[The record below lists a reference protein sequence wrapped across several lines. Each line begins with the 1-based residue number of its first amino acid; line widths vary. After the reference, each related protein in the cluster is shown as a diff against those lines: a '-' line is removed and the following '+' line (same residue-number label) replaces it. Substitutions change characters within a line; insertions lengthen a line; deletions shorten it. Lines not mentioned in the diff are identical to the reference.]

1 MSNTNLNSPPQS
13 TDTKTLSEDFFPTDL
28 EPVLDHDELES
39 NEQEQQDDDDN
50 FPFTTTTSSSATA
63 FQATANATASFEH
76 IKLKTLQALY
86 GIQVIKKKSKHTRM
100 KQKHDYYKGYEYTYD
115 LSLLRDKSPKGSVDE
130 GIRSLVDLLNAH
142 PCYST
147 LSSCSGRITLFDPAG
162 VGVEGNVNVGKEE
175 DAIAT
180 SQVSSKSGKGHGT
193 WLLSIHDQITTTQL
207 YNALEQHHEKKMQL
221 EQEQQQQ
228 HHHQQQQP
236 QERSP
241 CLLFQHEPLL
251 LHVAASNLKRA
262 QQLLKIALELGFRE
276 SGIMLSSKK
285 ITVAIRTHGLSLV
298 VPLVSLPCFSGRG
311 SASASASAS
320 RCSNDGSGQP
330 LYSYEYLEELVYQA
344 NHRFVLNQEK
354 LQRLEE
360 TIRQVLFRPK
370 QSVSTSVGGMMVG
383 RYNKTTMDVELESD
397 DIRPLDVVECTWDS
411 SKIPP
416 LGLWGH
422 TAVAIQTDRI
432 EEEGETKG
440 MTKVTDL
447 LVMGGYG
454 TGPPMQQQ
462 EGNKGC
468 GGPSRRSDRIY
479 RLRRYGMMSGQWD
492 ECWIE
497 CQISNP
503 VDHDNSVQ
511 VPSPAVVNVGGF
523 AAVQVSY
530 SAREK
535 AASCVM
541 PQNLNCHSMPLIVL
555 FGGRESPS
563 RPKDDLV
570 ILSYDAN
577 NNGVTMF
584 SPWDVRGDIP
594 EARWGHSL
602 TALSGRQG
610 RVALLVGGRNE
621 KDVLSSAYVLSVCT
635 ITKNDNGE
643 QLESQPQSQRNE
655 HSEVNSYFVWEKIS
669 QAIPR
674 FFHCASRHSSGNH
687 SIEQIVIHGGLFST
701 ALLPQKEQKE
711 VEYDTII
718 LTLNPDDNKDCSL
731 DNIHMGN
738 SVAVFG
744 GAMCSITNFAQPLLL
759 CSGGVVSS
767 PTKSN
772 MKNEGQ
778 PLDEELFDRSLLQAM
793 TVVCNS
799 TRAHGDASRRNE
811 LKMFTVTHQYSS
823 NNDHEERIDA
833 GSMVHHCCIEI
844 PPWCTTPSVTED
856 SNDGINPK
864 PLPQDNVAE
873 IVLIGGGVPLF
884 AFGPCFAK
892 SHHVTI
898 RSCNNKSAATAA
910 ANHGS
915 IHQPTTSVRSKNQ
928 ISSQKTSSL
937 TNNNT
942 KTTKSRRIRKR
953 ETNVIFV
960 HKSHAKQV
968 KTALEEESLLDKN
981 YRMIKIEND
990 MEQGMAHLSASNH
1003 IAIPVTKECLNVL
1016 SSHMNNAAHGRSDWL
1031 EHVVTSGKYVVPFS
1045 SSVLGRRGF
1054 F

>member
-1 MSNTNLNSPPQS
+1 MSNTHLNRPPPQS
-13 TDTKTLSEDFFPTDL
+13 TCTKTLSEDFFPTDL
-28 EPVLDHDELES
+28 EPVLDHDELDEH
-39 NEQEQQDDDDN
+39 EQEQQDD
-50 FPFTTTTSSSATA
+50 SSSATV

-86 GIQVIKKKSKHTRM
+86 GIQVIKKKSKNTRM
-100 KQKHDYYKGYEYTYD
+100 KQKHDYYKDYEYTYD

-142 PCYST
+142 PCFST

-162 VGVEGNVNVGKEE
+162 VGGGGNVNVGEEE

-207 YNALEQHHEKKMQL
+207 HNALEQHHEKKMQL

-228 HHHQQQQP
+228 QHQQQQQ

-298 VPLVSLPCFSGRG
+298 VPLVSLPCSSGRG
-311 SASASASAS
+311 SASATASGG
-320 RCSNDGSGQP
+320 SNDGSGQP

-360 TIRQVLFRPK
+360 TIKQVLFRPK
-370 QSVSTSVGGMMVG
+370 RSVTTSVGGMVG
-383 RYNKTTMDVELESD
+383 QYNRTTMEVEVD

-440 MTKVTDL
+440 KTKVTDL

-454 TGPPMQQQ
+454 TGPPMQQD
-462 EGNKGC
+462 GNKGC

-492 ECWIE
+492 NCWTE

-503 VDHDNSVQ
+503 VDHDDSVQ
-511 VPSPAVVNVGGF
+511 VSSPAVVNVGGF

-570 ILSYDAN
+570 ILSYDAS
-577 NNGVTMF
+577 NNGVTTI
-584 SPWDVRGDIP
+584 SPCDVRGDIP

-621 KDVLSSAYVLSVCT
+621 KDVLSSVYVLSICP
-635 ITKNDNGE
+635 ITKNNNGE
-643 QLESQPQSQRNE
+643 QLESQTQSQRNKN
-655 HSEVNSYFVWEKIS
+655 SEVNSYFVWEKIS
-669 QAIPR
+669 QSIPR
-674 FFHCASRHSSGNH
+674 FFHCASRLSSGNH
-687 SIEQIVIHGGLFST
+687 STEQIVIHGGLFST
-701 ALLPQKEQKE
+701 ALIPQKEQEE
-711 VEYDTII
+711 VEYDTIM

-731 DNIHMGN
+731 NNIHIGN

-744 GAMCSITNFAQPLLL
+744 GAMCSITNLAQPLLL

-772 MKNEGQ
+772 MNREGET
-778 PLDEELFDRSLLQAM
+778 LDEELFDRSLLQAM

-799 TRAHGDASRRNE
+799 TRAHGDTSRRKE
-811 LKMFTVTHQYSS
+811 FKMLTVTHQYSS

-898 RSCNNKSAATAA
+898 RSRNNKNAAA
-910 ANHGS
+910 ANHNP
-915 IHQPTTSVRSKNQ
+915 IHQPTTSVLSKNQ
-928 ISSQKTSSL
+928 LSSQKTSLL
-937 TNNNT
+937 TSNNI
-942 KTTKSRRIRKR
+942 KTAKPRRIRKR

-990 MEQGMAHLSASNH
+990 MEQGMAHLSGSTH
-1003 IAIPVTKECLNVL
+1003 IAIPVTKECLNAL
-1016 SSHMNNAAHGRSDWL
+1016 SSHMGNAAHERSDWL

-1045 SSVLGRRGF
+1045 SSVLGRRGIF
-1054 F
+1054 